1 MPKHGNTYLTYCGSI
16 CLVGIQMDEHISWE
30 LMQANN
36 NVALIVPTSEA
47 LLADYKGNNFIHF
60 IRI

>member
-1 MPKHGNTYLTYCGSI
+1 
-16 CLVGIQMDEHISWE
+16 MDEHISWE

-47 LLADYKGNNFIHF
+47 RRLVPPTELRQLIGYQKMMV
-60 IRI
+60 